1 MSRYK
6 IAGSRVAVA
15 AAIGAIV
22 MVDAVAQVAPPQAAQ
37 PPTYSPPPQ
46 EGYAQPPPAPP
57 RVNPLRQLFAGTLA
71 AVLQGVTGGLTASVS
86 QGVSG
91 SVTNWFDRRQRNSM
105 GAPQYAYGPQTAPA
119 YPGNANPQSYPAPSP
134 TYGTQPPYPTQPTYG
149 TQPTYPTQPAT
160 GTQPAYPA
168 QPTYGTQS
176 TYPTQPTTGTQP
188 TYPGDPS
195 ATNPNTTNP
204 YPTSA
209 PAYPGTPPVND
220 PYATTPSPNVYPSQ
234 PSYDWSATQ
243 VYDPR
248 TGQMTSAQAGGY
260 SLAQTGSATVI
271 VAGGAYDVYALGRD
285 GLETPVNAATHEFR
299 TGDRF
304 KVYFRPSLP
313 GRLDVSNINAYGRE
327 TRVDS
332 IDTPAGQLTTLGP
345 YEFAGTKGD
354 EALRFVLSPC
364 ASQQLLAAT
373 RDIVNVG
380 ATAAGG
386 YAAPASGG
394 LNLSGCSALATR
406 SVDRVQTRDIQ
417 KVGVDGTTSFA
428 LDPVSQAELASGQL
442 TPREFTVYFHHR

>member
-6 IAGSRVAVA
+6 IAGSRVAFA

-22 MVDAVAQVAPPQAAQ
+22 MVDAVAQVAPQQAAQ

-46 EGYAQPPPAPP
+46 EAYPQPPAPP

-71 AVLQGVTGGLTASVS
+71 AVLQGFTGGLTASVS

-105 GAPQYAYGPQTAPA
+105 GTPQYAYGQQPAPA

-134 TYGTQPPYPTQPTYG
+134 TYGTQPAYPTQPTYG
-149 TQPTYPTQPAT
+149 AQPTYPAQPTT
-160 GTQPAYPA
+160 GTQPA
-168 QPTYGTQS
+168 
-176 TYPTQPTTGTQP
+176 YPTQPTTGTQP
-188 TYPGDPS
+188 TYPADPS
-195 ATNPNTTNP
+195 ATSPNTTNP
-204 YPTSA
+204 YPTNA

-220 PYATTPSPNVYPSQ
+220 PYAATQAAPNVYPSQ

-260 SLAQTGSATVI
+260 SLAQPGSASVI

-332 IDTPAGQLTTLGP
+332 VETPAGQLTTLGP
-345 YEFAGTKGD
+345 YEFAGTKGY

-364 ASQQLLAAT
+364 TSQQLLAAT
-373 RDIVNVG
+373 RDIVNFG
-380 ATAAGG
+380 ASSTGG
-386 YAAPASGG
+386 YAVPASGG
-394 LNLSGCSALATR
+394 LNLSGCSALSTR
-406 SVDRVQTRDIQ
+406 SVDRVRTRDIQ

-428 LDPVSQAELASGQL
+428 LDPVSQAELATGQL

>member
-1 MSRYK
+1 MSRHR
-6 IAGSRVAVA
+6 IVGSRVAVA
-15 AAIGAIV
+15 AALGAIV
-22 MVDAVAQVAPPQAAQ
+22 IVDAAAQQTAQ
-37 PPTYSPPPQ
+37 PPTYAPPPQ
-46 EGYAQPPPAPP
+46 EGYVQQPPAPP
-57 RVNPLRQLFAGTLA
+57 RANPLRQLFAGTLA

-105 GAPQYAYGPQTAPA
+105 GTPQYAYAPQQTAPA
-119 YPGNANPQSYPAPSP
+119 YPGTATPQSYPTPSP
-134 TYGTQPPYPTQPTYG
+134 TTQPAYGTQPYG
-149 TQPTYPTQPAT
+149 TQPQNPA
-160 GTQPAYPA
+160 
-168 QPTYGTQS
+168 
-176 TYPTQPTTGTQP
+176 
-188 TYPGDPS
+188 
-195 ATNPNTTNP
+195 
-204 YPTSA
+204 
-209 PAYPGTPPVND
+209 D
-220 PYATTPSPNVYPSQ
+220 PYATTPNTASPYPTAPAYPAVNDPYAAASQAAPNVYPSQ

-248 TGQMTSAQAGGY
+248 TGQMTNAQAGGY

-332 IDTPAGQLTTLGP
+332 TDTPAGQLTTLGP

-380 ATAAGG
+380 ATSTGG
-386 YAAPASGG
+386 YTVPASGG

-406 SVDRVQTRDIQ
+406 SVDRVKTRDIQ